1 MKIWK
6 IIKIIHKIIVKN
18 LDILNIF
25 HIFVV
30 RKGNELTITD
40 MTQLVVVNSMTA
52 LRANVIARRT
62 GSAAMGVVKAQMI
75 DLLKAKLQSGVAHFV
90 YMKKDGTIREAW
102 GTCAGNLMRTTQ
114 NGRGLSGDA
123 VNTVKY
129 YDVMAGGYRSLRYE
143 NLVQVF

>member
-1 MKIWK
+1 
-6 IIKIIHKIIVKN
+6 
-18 LDILNIF
+18 
-25 HIFVV
+25 
-30 RKGNELTITD
+30 
-40 MTQLVVVNSMTA
+40 MTQLVVINSMTA
-52 LRANVIARRT
+52 RRANVIAHRT

-75 DLLKAKLQSGVAHFV
+75 DLLKAKLQSGVAHFI
-90 YMKKDGTIREAW
+90 YMKKDGTLREAW
-102 GTCAGNLMRTTQ
+102 GTCGGNLMRAPQ